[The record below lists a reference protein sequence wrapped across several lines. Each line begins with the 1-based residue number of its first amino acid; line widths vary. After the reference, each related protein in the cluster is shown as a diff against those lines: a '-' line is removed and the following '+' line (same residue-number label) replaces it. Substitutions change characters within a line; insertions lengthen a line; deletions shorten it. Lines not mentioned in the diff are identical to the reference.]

1 MNFIGI
7 DLEGVLIPEIWVSL
21 ANKTGISDLCLT
33 TKDLGNYNELMQK
46 RIEVLN
52 TNNIKAKLLFE
63 VASEIEPYEGALNFL
78 SELRKNYQVII
89 LSDTFFNLSEPV
101 FKKLNYPTV
110 FCHKLLV
117 DENQMVSG
125 IKMCIE
131 NHKKLTLKAMNELKF
146 NTIAIG
152 DSLNDIGMLSEAK
165 KGILFRSSKE
175 IIKKYPNFDHYE
187 SYNELLKEIKNIF
200 N

>member
-1 MNFIGI
+1 
-7 DLEGVLIPEIWVSL
+7 
-21 ANKTGISDLCLT
+21 
-33 TKDLGNYNELMQK
+33 
-46 RIEVLN
+46 
-52 TNNIKAKLLFE
+52 
-63 VASEIEPYEGALNFL
+63 
-78 SELRKNYQVII
+78 
-89 LSDTFFNLSEPV
+89 
-101 FKKLNYPTV
+101 
-110 FCHKLLV
+110 
-117 DENQMVSG
+117 MVSG